1 MQAEKEKLEKEAA
14 VEKEHSAFS
23 LAECDIGASPKLNPV
38 NSKKGRLSPIVRA
51 KQFNLN
57 SKS

>member
-1 MQAEKEKLEKEAA
+1 L
-14 VEKEHSAFS
+14 KEHSAFS